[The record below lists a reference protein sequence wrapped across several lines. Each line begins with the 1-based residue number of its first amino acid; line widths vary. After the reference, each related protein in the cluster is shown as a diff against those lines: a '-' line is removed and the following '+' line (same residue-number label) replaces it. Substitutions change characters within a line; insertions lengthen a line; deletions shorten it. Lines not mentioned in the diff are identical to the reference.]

1 MAAEMRAPR
10 PMGRKVRPVRPGLK
24 WYIPV
29 KIMG

>member
-1 MAAEMRAPR
+1 MAAEMRAPT
-10 PMGRKVRPVRPGLK
+10 PIGRKVRPVSPALK